1 VLPFWPAAVL
11 NGVSGAFNIFFFVPT
26 LTLHQE
32 LAPAAARARVLSS
45 RAALMAIALAASYAL
60 ATVLTTIL
68 PPGLILGVMGVLL
81 AAAAAAAVAVPELRR
96 R

>member
-1 VLPFWPAAVL
+1 MAR
-11 NGVSGAFNIFFFVPT
+11 GVSGAFNIYFFVPT

-32 LAPAAARARVLSS
+32 LAPAAVRARVLSS

-60 ATVLTTIL
+60 ATVLTISL
-68 PPGLILGVMGVLL
+68 RPAEVLAAMGVLL
-81 AAAAAAAVAVPELRR
+81 AVTAVAATAVPDLRR